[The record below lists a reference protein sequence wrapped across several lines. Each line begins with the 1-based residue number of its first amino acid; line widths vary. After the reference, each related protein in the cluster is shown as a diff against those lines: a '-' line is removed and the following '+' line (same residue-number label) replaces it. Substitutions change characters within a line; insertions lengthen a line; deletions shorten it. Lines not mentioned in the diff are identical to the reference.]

1 MNEFLTLDIMK
12 PASQGKVDEK
22 VTPLT
27 LSNPLSSKR
36 SSWRPTNK
44 EWIF

>member
-12 PASQGKVDEK
+12 PASEGQVDEK
-22 VTPLT
+22 VTALPPN
-27 LSNPLSSKR
+27 NPPSSKR
-36 SSWRPTNK
+36 SSSKPTRK